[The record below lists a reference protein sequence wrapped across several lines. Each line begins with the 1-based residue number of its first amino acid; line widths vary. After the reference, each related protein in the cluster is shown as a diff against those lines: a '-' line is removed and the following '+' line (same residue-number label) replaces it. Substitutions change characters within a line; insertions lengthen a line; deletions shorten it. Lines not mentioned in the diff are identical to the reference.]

1 MPFQTLA
8 PLDAKNFLSVN
19 EGMVFLMD
27 VRTPGEFA
35 EGHLENATNIPVD
48 TIPTRLEEIPKDKT
62 LVIYCQHGSR
72 SKLASA
78 YLVTHGYDKVF
89 HIEGGFSAL
98 T

>member
-1 MPFQTLA
+1 MPFQTLSSLEA
-8 PLDAKNFLSVN
+8 KSFLDAHK
-19 EGMVFLMD
+19 ETVFLLD
-27 VRTPGEFA
+27 VRTTGEFA
-35 EGHLENATNIPVD
+35 EGHLESSTNIPVD

-78 YLVTHGYDKVF
+78 YLVNHGYDKVF